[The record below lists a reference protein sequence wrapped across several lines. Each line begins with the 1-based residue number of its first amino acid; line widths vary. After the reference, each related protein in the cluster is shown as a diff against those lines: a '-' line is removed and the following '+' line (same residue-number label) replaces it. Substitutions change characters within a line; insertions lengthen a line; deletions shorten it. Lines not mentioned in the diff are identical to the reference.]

1 MRKGVQRLFTEVAR
15 TYELVNHVLTFGLD
29 MVWRRKAAREAVKA
43 GGNLW
48 LDVCSGT
55 GEMALNLSRLA
66 DETVKIISVDFSDS
80 MLTRG
85 LKLRTIPQLRWVMAD
100 AVHLPF
106 FDDSFD
112 LVTISFATR
121 NININK
127 EVLVA
132 HFKEFRRVLKPGG
145 CFINLETSQPSKKI
159 IQKLFHFYIKSA
171 VKPLGYVISGSK
183 AGYAYLSHTIP
194 RFYSVKELTS
204 LLLDSG
210 FKKVIHRPLFLG
222 IAAIHTA
229 WK

>member
-1 MRKGVQRLFTEVAR
+1 MRKGVQRLFSEVAK
-15 TYELVNHVLTFGLD
+15 TYEFVNHVLTFGMD
-29 MVWRRKAAREAVKA
+29 MVWRSKAAREAIKA

-55 GEMALNLSRLA
+55 GEMALNLSRLS
-66 DETVKIISVDFSDS
+66 DETVRIISVDFSDS

-85 LKLRTIPQLRWVMAD
+85 LKSRTIPQLRWVMAD

-106 FDDSFD
+106 SDDSFD

-121 NININK
+121 NININR
-127 EVLVA
+127 EILVA
-132 HFKEFRRVLKPGG
+132 HFKEFRRVLKPEG

-159 IQKLFHFYIKSA
+159 IQKLFHVYIKLA
-171 VKPLGYVISGSK
+171 VKPLGYIISGSK

-194 RFYSVKELTS
+194 RFYSAKELTS
-204 LLLDSG
+204 LLLESG
-210 FKKVIHRPLFLG
+210 FKKVDHRLLFLG
-222 IAAIHTA
+222 VSAIHTA

>member
-1 MRKGVQRLFTEVAR
+1 MRKGVQRLFSEVAK
-15 TYELVNHVLTFGLD
+15 TYELVNHILTFGLD
-29 MVWRRKAAREAVKA
+29 MAWRRKAAREAAKA

-80 MLTRG
+80 MLARG
-85 LKLRTIPQLRWVMAD
+85 LKTRTIHQLSWVMAD

-106 FDDSFD
+106 TDDSFD

-121 NININK
+121 NININR
-127 EVLVA
+127 EILVA

-183 AGYAYLSHTIP
+183 AGYTYLSHTIP
-194 RFYSVKELTS
+194 RFYSAKRLAS
-204 LLLDSG
+204 LLLESG

-222 IAAIHTA
+222 VSAIHTA